1 MYDFDSSHN
10 ITDSSAFY
18 EANNVAIFPLS
29 EKVVNNMEQTEEMG
43 HTSTDV
49 TQHQFKPYGEVDA
62 AVAVTAQE
70 EDQGREERR
79 KKRQWEEK
87 MTITRNIYDIFNK
100 TKQSDQN
107 LFSYQG
113 ALAMHPPLRV
123 SPQLRITKMTF
134 PQVIVLTI
142 SNLIVL
148 K

>member
-1 MYDFDSSHN
+1 MQLWQLE
-10 ITDSSAFY
+10 TKKRA
-18 EANNVAIFPLS
+18 
-29 EKVVNNMEQTEEMG
+29 KEEMKG
-43 HTSTDV
+43 GKRD
-49 TQHQFKPYGEVDA
+49 
-62 AVAVTAQE
+62 
-70 EDQGREERR
+70 ERR

-123 SPQLRITKMTF
+123 SPQLQITKMTF

-142 SNLIVL
+142 SDLIVL